1 MDKTLTSGRKIW
13 WPKTGAAVEIEGV
26 VGQLRTGAGQRKEA
40 AVTRGLI
47 DRIVIAPNLLFLALI
62 FLQLLPS
69 KRPDES
75 AIWFLGLTI
84 LLESCFLM
92 YSFLRQ
98 DGEKVETLGDL
109 TAVLYGALF
118 LWEFLTVRLN
128 LLDKM
133 LFPSPSHVLAL
144 MVKEIPA
151 FITGLVS
158 SLGILVVGYG
168 AGAALGAGLGLIVGY
183 KARLR
188 RLATPLTR
196 VLGPIPPTVYIPYA
210 IVLLPTFKLSSMFVI
225 FVGSFWPV
233 FINAMNGVLGIEGR
247 IIDSAKV
254 LNLDQKTMLLRII
267 LPGALPSIMTG
278 ATIGLAMSFILL
290 TAAEMI
296 GATAGLGWYIKYFS
310 DFADYPRVIVGII
323 FAGIVVTGIMY
334 VFDRFEKRLLRWRR

>member
-1 MDKTLTSGRKIW
+1 MDKTLTSGRRIW
-13 WPKTGAAVEIEGV
+13 WPKTGAAVEIEGI
-26 VGQLRTGAGQRKEA
+26 AGQEKTGTGQGKEA
-40 AVTRGLI
+40 DVTREPI
-47 DRIVIAPNLLFLALI
+47 SRIVSAPNLLFLALI
-62 FLQLLPS
+62 FVQFLPS
-69 KRPDES
+69 RRPDES
-75 AIWFLGLTI
+75 AVWLPGLTI
-84 LLESCFLM
+84 VAETGFLL
-92 YSFLRQ
+92 YSFLKR
-98 DGEKVETLGDL
+98 DAEKVETLGDL
-109 TAVLYGALF
+109 TAVFYGAL
-118 LWEFLTVRLN
+118 LAWEFLTAKSN
-128 LLDKM
+128 ILDKM
-133 LFPSPSHVLAL
+133 LFPSPSYVLAL
-144 MVKEIPA
+144 MVREIPA

-168 AGAALGAGLGLIVGY
+168 AGAVLGAGLGLVAGY
-183 KARLR
+183 RARLR

-254 LNLDQKTMLLRII
+254 LNLGQKTMLLRII

-334 VFDRFEKRLLRWRR
+334 VFDKFEKRLLRWRR

>member
-13 WPKTGAAVEIEGV
+13 RVKTGRAMEIKGVLRRERAGAAES
-26 VGQLRTGAGQRKEA
+26 KEA
-40 AVTRGLI
+40 AVKRELI
-47 DRIVIAPNLLFLALI
+47 DRIVNAPNVLFLALI
-62 FLQLLPS
+62 LLQLLPS

-75 AIWFLGLTI
+75 AIWLPA
-84 LLESCFLM
+84 LLIIAQACFLL

-98 DGEKVETLGDL
+98 DSERVETMGDL
-109 TAVLYGALF
+109 TMVFYGAL
-118 LWEFLTVRLN
+118 LAWEFLTVKSN
-128 LLDKM
+128 ALDKM
-133 LFPSPSHVLAL
+133 LFPSPSFVLAL
-144 MVKEIPA
+144 MVTEIPA
-151 FITGLVS
+151 FLTGLTS
-158 SLGILVVGYG
+158 SLGILAVGYG
-168 AGAALGAGLGLIVGY
+168 TGAALGAGLGIVAGY

-196 VLGPIPPTVYIPYA
+196 ALGPIPPTVYIPYA

-225 FVGSFWPV
+225 FLGAFWPV
-233 FINAMNGVLGIEGR
+233 FINAMNGVLGIEAR
-247 IIDSAKV
+247 ILDSAKV
-254 LNLDQKTMLLRII
+254 LNLDQKTMLFRII

-334 VFDRFEKRLLRWRR
+334 IFDKFEKRLLRWRR